1 MAAYAWLVPLLP
13 LVAYVFLLV
22 LGRKAPE
29 GIVSFVSVALTFI
42 SFVVSFG
49 ILLSI
54 GLTSAGNETYVFHWL
69 TVGNDSFTVGFQVNH
84 LNAFMMFVVTLVST
98 LVLLFSRGYMHKDER
113 FPVYYQYMNLFIFSM
128 LGLVISPN
136 LLELYIFWEM
146 VGLCSYLLI
155 GFWYDKPEAAQAAKK
170 SFIVT
175 RIGDVGL
182 FVGIILV
189 FLASHSF
196 DYDDVFHAAASG
208 QLSLPWISGPH
219 LVTLAA
225 ILIFLGAVGKSAQF
239 PLHVWLP
246 DAMEGPTPVS
256 ALIHAA
262 TMVAAGVYLVA
273 RTFPLFA
280 ASHAALA
287 TVAWI
292 GGITALLA
300 ALIALTQR
308 DIKRVIAYSTIS
320 QLGYM
325 MMALGVGAY
334 AYSMFH
340 LMTHAFFKALLFLAA
355 GSVIHA
361 LGTQDIFEMG
371 GLRKKLPITSWTFLA
386 GALSLAGIVPF
397 AGFWSKDDIL
407 GVTLETGHVTL
418 YVFGLIAAFCTA
430 FYIFRVFFLTF
441 TGKPKDAAKFAH
453 AHEGGPAMT
462 VPLVILGVL
471 ATVAGFC
478 STPMNGHLV
487 ERFLFA
493 DATSGNTIGVTVPE
507 NFGLMAVSVL
517 VGLFGIGL
525 AALLYWRP
533 EEVAKTIPEA
543 KPGAYPKAYSKAYPK
558 VDAAKLARR
567 LGPLYQLSFHKF
579 YLDEIY
585 YAIIVYTGKAIAG
598 LIDVIDRFVIDGIV
612 NLLARGAYIIGLG
625 LKYTQTGQVQTYG
638 VAAMLGVFV
647 LLVIAMFHTGGVL

>member
-1 MAAYAWLVPLLP
+1 MAEFAWLVPLLP

-22 LGRKAPE
+22 LGRRAPE
-29 GIVSFVSVALTFI
+29 GIVSSVSVFMTFI
-42 SFVVSFG
+42 SFVISTA
-49 ILLSI
+49 ILLTR
-54 GLTSAGNETYVFHWL
+54 GMTSSGNEEYVFHWL
-69 TVGNDSFTVGFQVNH
+69 TVGRASFTVGYQVNH
-84 LNAFMMFVVTLVST
+84 LNALMLFVVTLVST
-98 LVLLFSRGYMHKDER
+98 LVLLFSRGYMHEDGR
-113 FPVYYQYMNLFIFSM
+113 FSVYYQYMNLFIFSM
-128 LGLVISPN
+128 LSLVISPN
-136 LLELYIFWEM
+136 FLQLYIFWEM

-155 GFWYDKPEAAQAAKK
+155 GFWYEKPEAAQAAKK

-182 FVGIILV
+182 FVAIILL
-189 FLASHSF
+189 FLATGSF
-196 DYDDVFHAAASG
+196 DYDTIFNAASAHTLTLG
-208 QLSLPWISGPH
+208 WISSPH

-225 ILIFLGAVGKSAQF
+225 LLVFLGAIGKSAQF
-239 PLHVWLP
+239 PLHIWLP

-280 ASHAALA
+280 QSQAALA

-292 GGITALLA
+292 GGFTALLA

-371 GLRKKLPITSWTFLA
+371 GLHRKMPVTSWTFLA

-407 GVTLETGHVTL
+407 SVTLQTGHVTL
-418 YVFGLIAAFCTA
+418 YAFGLIAAFCTA

-441 TGKPKDAAKFAH
+441 TGKPKDEAKFEH
-453 AHEGGPAMT
+453 AHEGGFAMT
-462 VPLVILGVL
+462 IPLVVLGVL
-471 ATVAGFC
+471 ATVAGFFN
-478 STPMNGHLV
+478 TPWNQHLL
-487 ERFLFA
+487 ERYLFA
-493 DATSGNTIGVTVPE
+493 DATHGNVIGVTVPD
-507 NFGLMAVSVL
+507 NPGLMAISV
-517 VGLFGIGL
+517 VIGLCGIGL
-525 AALLYWRP
+525 AALMYWRP
-533 EEVAKTIPEA
+533 MIEP
-543 KPGAYPKAYSKAYPK
+543 
-558 VDAAKLARR
+558 AKLARR
-567 LGPLYQLSFHKF
+567 LGPLYELSHRKF
-579 YLDEIY
+579 YLDEIFEGTIVNFGKLVA
-585 YAIIVYTGKAIAG
+585 AIVE
-598 LIDVIDRFVIDGIV
+598 LVDRYIIDGIV
-612 NLLARGAYIIGLG
+612 ALVSRGTYMIGLG

-638 VAAMLGVFV
+638 LAAMFGVFV
-647 LLVIAMFHTGGVL
+647 LIVIAMFHAGGVL

>member
-29 GIVSFVSVALTFI
+29 GIVSGVSVLLTFI
-42 SFVVSFG
+42 SFVISTG
-49 ILLSI
+49 IVFSI
-54 GLTSAGNETYVFHWL
+54 GLTPAGNETYVFHWL
-69 TVGNDSFTVGFQVNH
+69 TVGKDSFTVGFQVNH
-84 LNAFMMFVVTLVST
+84 LNALMMFVVTLVST
-98 LVLLFSRGYMHKDER
+98 LVLLFSKGYMHQDER

-136 LLELYIFWEM
+136 LLQLYIFWEM

-155 GFWYDKPEAAQAAKK
+155 GFWYYKPEAAQAAKK

-182 FVGIILV
+182 FVGIILL
-189 FLASHSF
+189 FLAGGSF
-196 DYDDVFHAAASG
+196 DYDNIFHAATSG
-208 QLSLPWISGPH
+208 ALSLPWISSGH
-219 LVTLAA
+219 LVTLSA
-225 ILIFLGAVGKSAQF
+225 ILVFLGAVGKSAQF
-239 PLHVWLP
+239 PLHIWLP

-280 ASHAALA
+280 ASQTALA

-371 GLRKKLPITSWTFLA
+371 GLHKKMPITSYTFLA

-407 GVTLETGHVTL
+407 GVTLESGHFVL
-418 YVFGLIAAFCTA
+418 YWFGLIAAFCTA

-441 TGKPKDAAKFAH
+441 TGKPKDEATFAH
-453 AHEGGPAMT
+453 AHEGGSAMT
-462 VPLVILGVL
+462 VPLVVLGVL
-471 ATVAGFC
+471 ATIAGFFN
-478 STPMNGHLV
+478 TPWNDHLI

-493 DATSGNTIGVTVPE
+493 DSTSGGAIGVTVPE
-507 NFGLMAVSVL
+507 NIGLMAVSVL
-517 VGLFGIGL
+517 IGL
-525 AALLYWRP
+525 LGIAIAALLYWRP
-533 EEVAKTIPEA
+533 KVAPATVA
-543 KPGAYPKAYSKAYPK
+543 N
-558 VDAAKLARR
+558 R
-567 LGPLYQLSFHKF
+567 LGPLYKLSFHKF

-585 YAIIVYTGKAIAG
+585 YAVIVFVGKAIAG
-598 LIDVIDRFVIDGIV
+598 FIDLFDRYILDGIV
-612 NLLARGAYIIGLG
+612 SLIARGTYIVGLG

-647 LLVIAMFHTGGVL
+647 LLVIAMFHVGGVL